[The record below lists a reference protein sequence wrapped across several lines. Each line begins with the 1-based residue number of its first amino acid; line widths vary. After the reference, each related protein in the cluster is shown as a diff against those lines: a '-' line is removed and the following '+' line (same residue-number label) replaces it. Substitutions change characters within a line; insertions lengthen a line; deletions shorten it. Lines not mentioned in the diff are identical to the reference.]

1 MRIDDFPKRTWPERP
16 RSGDSPEATE
26 APVSDGT
33 APASVEA
40 ALTVLNA
47 YVSGRPVPAIR
58 VVGVEAEAQSIR

>member
-16 RSGDSPEATE
+16 KSDDSPEATE
-26 APVSDGT
+26 ALVGRGATP
-33 APASVEA
+33 PSVEA